1 MKHTI
6 RITWKILLVILPSIV
21 MWCVYWVPVFIVS
34 TDGEEDKF
42 SISFLEI
49 RSLLPIFAAVVN
61 PLIFILLTPEF
72 RKHLLKLICC
82 RSRTDL
88 GRITNTI
95 RPTQMRATTLSV

>member
-6 RITWKILLVILPSIV
+6 RITWKILLVILPGIV
-21 MWCVYWVPVFIVS
+21 IWCVYWVPVFIES
-34 TDGEEDKF
+34 TDEEEDKF

-61 PLIFILLTPEF
+61 PLVFILLTPEF
-72 RKHLLKLICC
+72 RKHLLKLIFR

-95 RPTQMRATTLSV
+95 RLTQMRATTLSV